1 MCSNRVRVPRIPQ
14 ADGARARRSPE
25 RRPGYTPRVHV
36 SPVLLLV
43 VATDAER
50 PRADGYEILVCGVGK
65 TGAATATARRL
76 AAGGVRGV
84 ISFGVAGAYPGEGL
98 AIGDVVVAS
107 EVGVIDEGLD
117 DGARFVPF
125 ARAGMPVPGA
135 GWTHCDPS
143 LVGEAP
149 PGAAHRVVRG
159 RIATVS
165 VCAGSARLATERAA
179 TGAVAEAMEGA
190 AIAYVATSF
199 GVPFAEVRGI
209 SNLCGPREG
218 ARFEIAGAVRNAASH
233 LR

>member
-1 MCSNRVRVPRIPQ
+1 MGSKDT
-14 ADGARARRSPE
+14 A
-25 RRPGYTPRVHV
+25 
-36 SPVLLLV
+36 LLLV

-50 PRADGYEILVCGVGK
+50 PHVSGYEILVCGVGK

-98 AIGDVVVAS
+98 AIGDVVLAS

-117 DGARFVPF
+117 NGERFVAF

-143 LVGEAP
+143 LVGAP
-149 PGAAHRVVRG
+149 PPDASHRVVRG

-179 TGAVAEAMEGA
+179 TGAVAESMEGA
-190 AIAYVATSF
+190 AVAYVATSF
-199 GVPFAEVRGI
+199 GVAFAEIRGI
-209 SNLCGPREG
+209 SNLCGPRAG
-218 ARFEIAGAVRNAASH
+218 APFDIVTAVRNAAGH
-233 LR
+233 LA

>member
-1 MCSNRVRVPRIPQ
+1 MF
-14 ADGARARRSPE
+14 A
-25 RRPGYTPRVHV
+25 
-36 SPVLLLV
+36 PVLLLV

-50 PRADGYEILVCGVGK
+50 PRVEGYEVLVCGVGK

-84 ISFGVAGAYPGEGL
+84 VSFGVAGAYPGEGL
-98 AIGDVVVAS
+98 SIGDVVVAS
-107 EVGVIDEGLD
+107 EVGVVDEGLD
-117 DGARFVPF
+117 DGTRFVPF

-143 LVGEAP
+143 LVGAP
-149 PGAAHRVVRG
+149 PPDASHRVVRG

-165 VCAGSARLATERAA
+165 VCAGSARLAAERAA
-179 TGAVAEAMEGA
+179 TGAVAESMEGA
-190 AIAYVATSF
+190 AVAHVATSF

-218 ARFEIAGAVRNAASH
+218 APFDLARAVRNAAR
-233 LR
+233 LLA